1 MRDINITDNEAGKR
15 LDKFLS
21 QYFTGTTMGF
31 LFKML
36 RKKNIV
42 LNKKKATGKEVLQK
56 GDTISVFFSDET
68 FDKFANKF
76 ATSSGDSNAA
86 DDNKLSGV
94 FKEYETAYKRFGHLE
109 IIYEDDNIL
118 LINKPAGILTQKAD
132 PKDLSLNEWL
142 IGYLLEKGSLKKDT
156 LVTFRPSVCNRLDR
170 NTSGIVIC
178 SKSLIG
184 AREMANGL
192 KDRTIHKYYSTIVF
206 GKITENAHISG
217 YLLKDEKNNKV
228 RLVDEEEAR
237 HLKDAD
243 RIETSYEVSGY
254 LKIDPS
260 KLGDKTLDNKLKD
273 RVFTELSVC
282 LITGKPHQI
291 RAHLSSTG
299 HPIIGDSKYGNSNIN
314 RFFKDAANLK
324 YQLLHA
330 RRIEF
335 PEFSGELTN
344 LSGKVF
350 EAGLSPEYK
359 KIKEITCQPG
369 THEA

>member
-42 LNKKKATGKEVLQK
+42 LNKKKATGKEVLKK

-68 FDKFANKF
+68 FGKFANKF
-76 ATSSGDSNAA
+76 ASASDDSKEN
-86 DDNKLSGV
+86 DNKLSGV
-94 FKEYETAYKRFGHLE
+94 FKEYELAYKRFGHLE

-118 LINKPAGILTQKAD
+118 LINKPAGILTQKAE

-142 IGYLLEKGSLKKDT
+142 IGYLLDKGAVKKDS

-184 AREMANGL
+184 AREMAKGL
-192 KDRTIHKYYSTIVF
+192 KERTIHKYYSTIVA

-217 YLLKDEKNNKV
+217 YLIKDEKNNKV
-228 RLVDEEEAR
+228 RLVDEKEAQK
-237 HLKDAD
+237 LKDAD

-254 LKIDPS
+254 LKIDSS
-260 KLGDKTLDNKLKD
+260 KCGDKTTGNKLGD

-282 LITGKPHQI
+282 LITGKTHQI

-299 HPIIGDSKYGNSNIN
+299 HPIIGDGKYGSSNIN
-314 RFFKDAANLK
+314 MFFKECAGLK

-330 RRIEF
+330 RRIEL
-335 PEFSGELTN
+335 PEFSGELSN
-344 LSGKVF
+344 LSGKAF

-369 THEA
+369 TQEA

>member
-1 MRDINITDNEAGKR
+1 MREIKINDNEAGKR

-42 LNKKKATGKEVLQK
+42 LNKKKASGKELLQK
-56 GDTISVFFSDET
+56 GDVISVFFSDET

-76 ATSSGDSNAA
+76 ANASDASSDAGPKD
-86 DDNKLSGV
+86 LSGV
-94 FKEYETAYKRFGHLE
+94 FKEYENAYKRFGELE
-109 IIYEDDNIL
+109 IIYEDENIL
-118 LINKPAGILTQKAD
+118 LINKPAGILSQKAE

-142 IGYLLEKGSLKKDT
+142 IGYLLAKENIPKDS

-178 SKSLIG
+178 SKSLQG
-184 AREMANGL
+184 ARGMAQGL
-192 KDRTIHKYYSTIVF
+192 KDRSIHKYYSTIVS

-217 YLLKDEKNNKV
+217 YLIKDEKNNKV
-228 RLVDEEEAR
+228 RLIDEKEAKN
-237 HLKDAD
+237 LKNAD
-243 RIETSYEVSGY
+243 KIETSYEVLRY
-254 LKIDPS
+254 LKLQPQGTDGKKVNTGLENMFFS
-260 KLGDKTLDNKLKD
+260 
-273 RVFTELSVC
+273 ELSVC

-314 RFFKDAANLK
+314 KFFRDYAGLK

-330 RRIEF
+330 GRLEF
-335 PEFSGELTN
+335 PEFFGELSN
-344 LSGKVF
+344 LSGKIF
-350 EAGLSPEYK
+350 EAGLSPEYI

-369 THEA
+369 TQEA